1 MKGGGGEREKT
12 KTNIMYKRVKWIL
25 PLNVRET
32 TSCKQYMHKTLH
44 QTIHET
50 GRGEGKKW
58 EEGGGGGGGGGEGIS
73 TAISISESTNQS
85 LSRYANSSPA
95 YLHANNPTDVPKRA
109 LWVLILNGLA
119 DLTGKDNVSTR
130 LAPVTG
136 TFLK

>member
-1 MKGGGGEREKT
+1 MNSVIKCKRNDKLQTCTKPYTKPSMK
-12 KTNIMYKRVKWIL
+12 
-25 PLNVRET
+25 
-32 TSCKQYMHKTLH
+32 Q
-44 QTIHET
+44 
-50 GRGEGKKW
+50 GEGKVRNEKKVGVV
-58 EEGGGGGGGGGEGIS
+58 EGVGGEGIS

-119 DLTGKDNVSTR
+119 DLTGKDNVSTG